1 MTTDARFTRRGFL
14 QGGAA
19 LGVGAGLGLAGPALW
34 PRTAHAA
41 VDMAFGVGIH
51 TMGGPL
57 VLKMQKEGMIE
68 AAAAELGIDVKPDY
82 QDFQALLRMLQ
93 GVAAGQLH
101 YGMLGSTPNIRLLAS
116 PEPAVPIALAG
127 GGLDFPIQVPVGSD
141 IRNMEDLRGKTI
153 LTLVGSDLH
162 LTLNNMLKAHFGTDD
177 VKELGITVKNM
188 TAITELFEVQ
198 PGVDAYLGF
207 EPGSFGAQ
215 QRGVMTTLIRN
226 DGTTGQHYDGP
237 EGKGA
242 GLELE
247 WFKNAPYYPEGFYP
261 HRIWWVIR
269 EDFLAE
275 NPDAVTAFLVAH
287 HRAAVGAQRGE
298 PRRHRGPGRRPLGR
312 LRRRQAP
319 RRRQDPLAQSRLGL
333 DHRRRC
339 RVAGRPVADQL
350 HLRGAG
356 LRRSPEG
363 DHRQG
368 RRRGAPGLRDCRWGS
383 GGGRLRRS
391 ERRRCTRSSLM
402 GDRQVEHLS

>member
-1 MTTDARFTRRGFL
+1 MTRRMRTDRRGFL
-14 QGGAA
+14 GGGAS
-19 LGVGAGLGLAGPALW
+19 LGLGAGMALAAPALW
-34 PRTAHAA
+34 PASARAAA
-41 VDMAFGVGIH
+41 VDMAFGVGTH

-57 VLKMQKEGMIE
+57 VLTMQQQGMIE
-68 AAAAELGIDVKPDY
+68 TAAQELGIEVKPDY

-101 YGMLGSTPNIRLLAS
+101 YGMLGSTPNIRLLSS
-116 PEPAVPIALAG
+116 PEPAIPIALAG

-162 LTLNNMLKAHFGTDD
+162 LTLVNMLAAYFGTDD
-177 VKELGITVKNM
+177 VRELGITVKNM
-188 TAITELFEVQ
+188 TAVTELFEVQ

-247 WFKNAPYYPEGFYP
+247 WFKNARYYPEGFYP

-269 EDFLAE
+269 EDFLE
-275 NPDAVTAFLVAH
+275 EQPDAVTAFLVAH
-287 HRAAVGAQRGE
+287 HRAAVQLSNTSADDIVELVGDHWAGSPDAKKFVVDKILWRNRGW
-298 PRRHRGPGRRPLGR
+298 
-312 LRRRQAP
+312 AWIT
-319 RRRQDPLAQSRLGL
+319 
-333 DHRRRC
+333 
-339 RVAGRPVADQL
+339 
-350 HLRGAG
+350 
-356 LRRSPEG
+356 EG
-363 DHRQG
+363 D
-368 RRRGAPGLRDCRWGS
+368 A
-383 GGGRLRRS
+383 
-391 ERRRCTRSSLM
+391 SSLVGLSQAGSIFEEPLSGERVKAILAKGAATTRRAYEIVGEDPAAEVFVDPDA
-402 GDRQVEHLS
+402 GDVRGLPQWEVDNWSL

>member
-1 MTTDARFTRRGFL
+1 MTTDTQFSRRGFL
-14 QGGAA
+14 QGSAA
-19 LGVGAGLGLAGPALW
+19 LGLGAGLGLAGTALW
-34 PRTAHAA
+34 PRAAQAA
-41 VDMAFGVGIH
+41 VNMAFGVGTH

-68 AAAAELGIDVKPDY
+68 AAAAELGVDVVPDY

-101 YGMLGSTPNIRLLAS
+101 YGMLGSTPNIRLLTS
-116 PEPAVPIALAG
+116 PEPAIPIALAG

-207 EPGSFGAQ
+207 EPGSLGAQ

-242 GLELE
+242 GLKLE
-247 WFKNAPYYPEGFYP
+247 WFKNAAYYPEGFYP

-269 EDFLAE
+269 EDFLSE

-287 HRAAVGAQRGE
+287 HRAV
-298 PRRHRGPGRRPLGR
+298 
-312 LRRRQAP
+312 
-319 RRRQDPLAQSRLGL
+319 
-333 DHRRRC
+333 
-339 RVAGRPVADQL
+339 VAL
-350 HLRGAG
+350 SET
-356 LRRSPEG
+356 SPEDIVAMVG
-363 DHRQG
+363 DHWAGSDDAKKFVVDRILWRNRGWAWITEGDAGSLVGLSQISSIFEEPLTADRLKG
-368 RRRGAPGLRDCRWGS
+368 ILGKGAEVTRRAYEIVGGDPAADVFVDPNASDVRGLPQWEIDKW
-383 GGGRLRRS
+383 
-391 ERRRCTRSSLM
+391 SL
-402 GDRQVEHLS
+402 